1 MRNSKTWQPRKW
13 RYFAACLL
21 LGSVWAAQSA
31 NAQQIKIVGIGAANC
46 PQFLRDIANNT
57 VVERDYFAWAQGYM
71 SGLLIRAPAGK
82 DEGLDLTPGHFPL
95 LKQAAFLRAYC
106 AAHVDEYFT
115 DAANELYRTLR
126 APPG

>member
-1 MRNSKTWQPRKW
+1 MLGSKSGQPQNRKC
-13 RYFAACLL
+13 FVACLL
-21 LGSVWAAQSA
+21 LGSVWAAQTA

-46 PQFLRDIANNT
+46 PQFLRDIAGNT
-57 VVERDYFAWAQGYM
+57 AVERDYFAWAQGYM
-71 SGLLIRAPAGK
+71 SGLLIRAPAGN
-82 DEGLDLTPGHFPL
+82 DESLDLTPAHFSL

-106 AAHVDEYFT
+106 AAHVDEYFS